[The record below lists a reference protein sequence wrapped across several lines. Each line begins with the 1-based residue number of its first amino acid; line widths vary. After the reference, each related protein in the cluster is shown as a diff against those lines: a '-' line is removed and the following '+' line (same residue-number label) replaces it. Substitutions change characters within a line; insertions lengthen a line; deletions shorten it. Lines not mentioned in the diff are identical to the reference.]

1 MIQCG
6 RAVELPSVFM
16 EGLRGSSSDGHEALA
31 SILRQAEAYVS
42 VFHEHACT
50 MPRAMIGRVRGTGPG
65 VSFGAL
71 VESIR
76 STFSIEMNSPFE
88 GSHNV
93 AGGVMLPE
101 QGGMAGRDDGFL
113 FLRFAAGT
121 SDLPMHTHE
130 NSHRLIYV
138 LEGRGFFHVSPGSPS
153 EFTGEKITHVPV
165 RTRDVLLF
173 RQGTMHT
180 FSTDS
185 EALSLL
191 SYHAPFIPLADA
203 DQYTIPERCIY
214 PAHAIDAS
222 QSKITCDPAW
232 SALV

>member
-1 MIQCG
+1 MLQCG
-6 RAVELPSVFM
+6 RAAELPSVFM

-42 VFHEHACT
+42 VFRDHAGS
-50 MPRAMIGRVRGTGPG
+50 MPRAMIGKVRGTGPG

-121 SDLPMHTHE
+121 RDLPMHTHE

-138 LEGRGFFHVSPGSPS
+138 LEGRGFFHVSPESPS
-153 EFTGEKITHVPV
+153 EFTGDQITHVPV
-165 RTRDVLLF
+165 RSRDVLLF

-180 FSTDS
+180 FSTEA

-191 SYHAPFIPLADA
+191 SYHAPFVSLEDS
-203 DQYTIPERCIY
+203 DQYTVPERTVF
-214 PAHAIDAS
+214 PALLANPS
-222 QSKITCDPAW
+222 QSRITCDPAW
-232 SALV
+232 TALV